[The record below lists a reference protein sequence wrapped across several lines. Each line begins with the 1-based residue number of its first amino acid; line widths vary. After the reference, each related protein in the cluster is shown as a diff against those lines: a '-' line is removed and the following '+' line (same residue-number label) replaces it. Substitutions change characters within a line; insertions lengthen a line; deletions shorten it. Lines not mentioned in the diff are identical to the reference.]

1 MNRIDSS
8 CPCCG
13 STDISSFH
21 HATDVPVN
29 SVLALRSREE
39 ALSFPTGE
47 ITLGFCKACGFIYNA
62 SFDPALL
69 EYSERYD
76 PTQAFSGTFNAWHRQ
91 LATDVIERFGLQGK
105 RVVEIG
111 CGKGEFLHLLA
122 EIGGVKGVGFDPS
135 YEPSRD
141 VAITDTGLEFVAD
154 FYSEKYAD
162 VKGDA
167 VCCKMTLEHIA
178 PSREFIDMVRRAVG
192 DDPETIVLFQ
202 VPDMRRILEEAAF
215 WDIYYEHCSYFS
227 AGSLARLFRRCGFDV
242 SDVRREY
249 GDQYLMLVAKPTV
262 GSASTALAEEDDLQL
277 LQDLVV
283 QFAERFA
290 SIRSEW
296 TERLARYRSAGKR
309 TVIWGSGSKGVAF
322 LNTVGT
328 DAGVEYVV
336 DINTF
341 RQGHFMAGTG
351 QQIVGPQFLVD
362 YKPDVVVVM
371 NPIYRDEIERD
382 LAELGLQPEVLTT

>member
-1 MNRIDSS
+1 
-8 CPCCG
+8 
-13 STDISSFH
+13 
-21 HATDVPVN
+21 
-29 SVLALRSREE
+29 
-39 ALSFPTGE
+39 
-47 ITLGFCKACGFIYNA
+47 
-62 SFDPALL
+62 
-69 EYSERYD
+69 
-76 PTQAFSGTFNAWHRQ
+76 
-91 LATDVIERFGLQGK
+91 
-105 RVVEIG
+105 
-111 CGKGEFLHLLA
+111 
-122 EIGGVKGVGFDPS
+122 
-135 YEPSRD
+135 
-141 VAITDTGLEFVAD
+141 
-154 FYSEKYAD
+154 
-162 VKGDA
+162 
-167 VCCKMTLEHIA
+167 
-178 PSREFIDMVRRAVG
+178 
-192 DDPETIVLFQ
+192 
-202 VPDMRRILEEAAF
+202 
-215 WDIYYEHCSYFS
+215 
-227 AGSLARLFRRCGFDV
+227 
-242 SDVRREY
+242 
-249 GDQYLMLVAKPTV
+249 MLVAKPTV